1 MLTEDALRYAGSALT
16 GARVRTWLML
26 LAMAIGIGSVVVLT
40 ALGEGARRYVSNEFS
55 GLGTHLLV
63 VMPGRSETTGAAP
76 PLIGGTPEQLTLN
89 DAIALTRSSAVRLV
103 APLVM
108 GSAPASYRQLERD
121 VTVLGSTA
129 ELLPVRNLE
138 MALGEFLPE
147 EDPTRGSAVVVIGTT
162 LREELFANERA
173 LGKWIRIHDSRF
185 RVIGVL
191 KPMGE
196 SLGMDVGDL
205 AIIPVSRA
213 QSLFNSE
220 SLFRIL
226 VQANGREAVPRAKGA
241 ITELLRKRHNGEEDV
256 TVVTQDALLA
266 TFDEIFQALTFTV
279 SGIAAISL
287 SVAGILIMNVMLVA
301 VSQRTSEIGLLKA
314 LGSSQRQILSLFLI
328 EAGLLSTLGALVGML
343 LAYGGIW
350 GLARLF
356 PDFPLS
362 IPLWSMAAALLVA
375 LITGLL
381 FGVLPA
387 RRAARLD
394 PIQALSGR

>member
-1 MLTEDALRYAGSALT
+1 
-16 GARVRTWLML
+16 

-63 VMPGRSETTGAAP
+63 VMPGRTETTGAAP
-76 PLIGGTPEQLTLN
+76 PLVGGTPEQLTLG
-89 DAIALTRSSAVRLV
+89 DALALKRSSAVRLV
-103 APLVM
+103 APIVI
-108 GSAPASYRQLERD
+108 GSAPVSYRQLEREI
-121 VTVLGSTA
+121 TVMGSTA

-138 MALGEFLPE
+138 MALGEFLPQE
-147 EDPTRGSAVVVIGTT
+147 EPTRGSAVAVIGTT
-162 LREELFANERA
+162 LRQELFGNKRA
-173 LGKWIRIHDSRF
+173 LGQWIRIHDSRF

-213 QSLFNSE
+213 QSLFNTE
-220 SLFRIL
+220 SLFRVLI
-226 VQANGREAVPRAKGA
+226 QANGREAIPKAKQA
-241 ITELLRKRHNGEEDV
+241 ATDILRIRHNGEEDV
-256 TVVTQDALLA
+256 TVIAQDALLS

-287 SVAGILIMNVMLVA
+287 GVAGILIMNVMLVA
-301 VSQRTSEIGLLKA
+301 VSQRTAEIGLLKA
-314 LGSSQRQILSLFLI
+314 LGGSQRQILGLFLM
-328 EAGLLSTLGALVGML
+328 EAGLLSTLGALVGIAI
-343 LAYGGIW
+343 AYGGVW
-350 GLARLF
+350 GLNQLF

-362 IPLWSMAAALLVA
+362 VPLWALAAALVVA
-375 LITGLL
+375 LFTGLL

-387 RRAARLD
+387 KRAARLD
-394 PIQALSGR
+394 PIQALSGQ

>member
-1 MLTEDALRYAGSALT
+1 MLTEDTLKFAGNALT

-63 VMPGRSETTGAAP
+63 VMPGRTETTGAAP
-76 PLIGGTPEQLTLN
+76 PLVGGTPEQLTLG
-89 DAIALTRSSAVRLV
+89 DALALKRSSAVRLV
-103 APLVM
+103 APIVI
-108 GSAPASYRQLERD
+108 GSAPVSYRQLEREI
-121 VTVLGSTA
+121 TVMGSTA

-138 MALGEFLPE
+138 MALGEFLPQE
-147 EDPTRGSAVVVIGTT
+147 EPTRGSAVAVIGTT
-162 LREELFANERA
+162 LRQELFGNKRA
-173 LGKWIRIHDSRF
+173 LGQWIRIHDSRF

-213 QSLFNSE
+213 QSLFNTE
-220 SLFRIL
+220 SLFRVLI
-226 VQANGREAVPRAKGA
+226 QANGREAIPKAKQA
-241 ITELLRKRHNGEEDV
+241 ATDILRIRHNGEEDV
-256 TVVTQDALLA
+256 TVIAQDALLS

-287 SVAGILIMNVMLVA
+287 GVAGILIMNVMLVA
-301 VSQRTSEIGLLKA
+301 VSQRTAEIGLLKA
-314 LGSSQRQILSLFLI
+314 LGGSQRQILGLFLM
-328 EAGLLSTLGALVGML
+328 EAGLLSTLGALVGVAI
-343 LAYGGIW
+343 AYGGVW
-350 GLARLF
+350 GLNRLF

-362 IPLWSMAAALLVA
+362 VPLWALAAALVVA
-375 LITGLL
+375 LFTGLL

-387 RRAARLD
+387 KRAARLD
-394 PIQALSGR
+394 PIQALSGQ

>member
-1 MLTEDALRYAGSALT
+1 MLTEDTLRFAGNALT

-63 VMPGRSETTGAAP
+63 VMPGRTETTGAAP
-76 PLIGGTPEQLTLN
+76 PLVGGTPEQLTLG
-89 DAIALTRSSAVRLV
+89 DALALKRSSAVRLV
-103 APLVM
+103 APIVI
-108 GSAPASYRQLERD
+108 GSAPVSYRQLEREI
-121 VTVLGSTA
+121 TVMGSTA

-138 MALGEFLPE
+138 MALGEFLPQE
-147 EDPTRGSAVVVIGTT
+147 EPTRGSAVAVIGIT
-162 LREELFANERA
+162 LRQELFGNKRV
-173 LGKWIRIHDSRF
+173 LGQWIRIHDSRF

-213 QSLFNSE
+213 QSLFNTE
-220 SLFRIL
+220 SLFRVLI
-226 VQANGREAVPRAKGA
+226 QANGREAIPKAKQA
-241 ITELLRKRHNGEEDV
+241 ATDILRIRHNGEEDV
-256 TVVTQDALLA
+256 TVIAQDALLS

-287 SVAGILIMNVMLVA
+287 GVAGILIMNVMLVA
-301 VSQRTSEIGLLKA
+301 VSQRTAEIGLLKA
-314 LGSSQRQILSLFLI
+314 LGGSQRQILGLFLM
-328 EAGLLSTLGALVGML
+328 EAGLLSTLGALVGIAI
-343 LAYGGIW
+343 AYGGVW
-350 GLARLF
+350 GLNRLF

-362 IPLWSMAAALLVA
+362 VPLWALAAALVVA
-375 LITGLL
+375 LFTGLL

-387 RRAARLD
+387 KRAARLD
-394 PIQALSGR
+394 PIQALSGQ

>member
-1 MLTEDALRYAGSALT
+1 MLTEDALKFSGNALI
-16 GARVRTWLML
+16 GAKVRTWLML

-63 VMPGRSETTGAAP
+63 VMPGRTETTGAAP
-76 PLIGGTPEQLTLN
+76 PLVGGTPEQLTLG
-89 DAIALTRSSAVRLV
+89 DALALKRSSAVRLV
-103 APLVM
+103 APIVI
-108 GSAPASYRQLERD
+108 GSAPVSYRQLEREI
-121 VTVLGSTA
+121 TIMGSTA

-138 MALGEFLPE
+138 MALGEFLPQ
-147 EDPTRGSAVVVIGTT
+147 EDATRGSAVAVIGTT
-162 LREELFANERA
+162 LRQELFGNKRA
-173 LGKWIRIHDSRF
+173 LGQWIRIHDSRF

-191 KPMGE
+191 RPMGE
-196 SLGMDVGDL
+196 SLGMNMGDL

-220 SLFRIL
+220 SLFRVLI
-226 VQANGREAVPRAKGA
+226 QANGREAIPKAKQAATDILRA
-241 ITELLRKRHNGEEDV
+241 RHNGEEDV
-256 TVVTQDALLA
+256 TVIAQDALLS

-287 SVAGILIMNVMLVA
+287 GVAGILIMNVMLVA
-301 VSQRTSEIGLLKA
+301 VSQRTAEIGLLKA
-314 LGSSQRQILSLFLI
+314 LGGSQRQILGLFLM
-328 EAGLLSTLGALVGML
+328 EAGLLSTLGALVGVAI
-343 LAYGGIW
+343 AYGGVW
-350 GLARLF
+350 GLNRLF

-362 IPLWSMAAALLVA
+362 VPLWALAAALVVA

-387 RRAARLD
+387 KRAAELD
-394 PIQALSGR
+394 PIQSLSGR

>member
-1 MLTEDALRYAGSALT
+1 MLTEDTLRFAGNALT

-63 VMPGRSETTGAAP
+63 VMPGRTETTGAAP
-76 PLIGGTPEQLTLN
+76 PLVGGTPEQLTLG
-89 DAIALTRSSAVRLV
+89 DALALKRSSAVRLV
-103 APLVM
+103 APIVI
-108 GSAPASYRQLERD
+108 GSAPVSYRQLEREI
-121 VTVLGSTA
+121 TVMGSTA

-138 MALGEFLPE
+138 MALGEFLPQE
-147 EDPTRGSAVVVIGTT
+147 EPTRGSAVAVIGTT
-162 LREELFANERA
+162 LRQELFGNKRA
-173 LGKWIRIHDSRF
+173 LGQWIRIHDSRF

-191 KPMGE
+191 RPMGE

-213 QSLFNSE
+213 QSLFNTE
-220 SLFRIL
+220 SLFRVLI
-226 VQANGREAVPRAKGA
+226 QANGREAIPKAKQA
-241 ITELLRKRHNGEEDV
+241 ATDILRMRHNGEEDV
-256 TVVTQDALLA
+256 TVIAQDALLS

-287 SVAGILIMNVMLVA
+287 GVAGILIMNVMLVA
-301 VSQRTSEIGLLKA
+301 VSQRTAEIGLLKA
-314 LGSSQRQILSLFLI
+314 LGGSQRQILGLFLM
-328 EAGLLSTLGALVGML
+328 EAGLLSTLGALVGVAI
-343 LAYGGIW
+343 AYGGVW
-350 GLARLF
+350 GLNRLF

-362 IPLWSMAAALLVA
+362 VPLWALAAALVVA
-375 LITGLL
+375 LFTGLL

-387 RRAARLD
+387 KRAARLD
-394 PIQALSGR
+394 PIQALAGQ

>member
-1 MLTEDALRYAGSALT
+1 MLTEDALKFSSNALT
-16 GARVRTWLML
+16 GAKVRTWLML

-63 VMPGRSETTGAAP
+63 VMPGRTETTGAAP
-76 PLIGGTPEQLTLN
+76 PLVGGTPEQLTLG
-89 DAIALTRSSAVRLV
+89 DALALKRSSAVRLV
-103 APLVM
+103 APIVI
-108 GSAPASYRQLERD
+108 GSAPVSYRQLEREI
-121 VTVLGSTA
+121 TVMGSTA

-138 MALGEFLPE
+138 MALGEFLPPGE
-147 EDPTRGSAVVVIGTT
+147 PTRGGAVAVIGTT
-162 LREELFANERA
+162 LRQELFGNKRA
-173 LGKWIRIHDSRF
+173 LGQWIRIHDSRF

-191 KPMGE
+191 RPMGE

-213 QSLFNSE
+213 QSLFNTE
-220 SLFRIL
+220 SLFRVLI
-226 VQANGREAVPRAKGA
+226 QANGREAIPKAKQA
-241 ITELLRKRHNGEEDV
+241 ATDILRMRHNGEEDV
-256 TVVTQDALLA
+256 TVIAQDALLS

-287 SVAGILIMNVMLVA
+287 GVAGILIMNVMLVA
-301 VSQRTSEIGLLKA
+301 VSQRTAEIGLLKA
-314 LGSSQRQILSLFLI
+314 LGGSQRQILGLFLM
-328 EAGLLSTLGALVGML
+328 EAGLLSTLGALVGVAI
-343 LAYGGIW
+343 AYGGVW
-350 GLARLF
+350 GLNRLF

-362 IPLWSMAAALLVA
+362 VPLWALAAALVVA
-375 LITGLL
+375 LFTGLL

-387 RRAARLD
+387 KRAARLD